1 MRNFYILATMLILSA
16 CGGGGSVTPLATLE
30 IQTTPPESGG
40 GGSTSTSIPEGTYA
54 PTRVIDGYISG
65 ANVFVDMNYNFQQ
78 DNWEPSAYE
87 DIQGEYYYFDSND
100 FTHID
105 NYDES
110 CLLQRPRIA
119 EVPVGAIDSTRGVVN
134 EAYELYFVPYRNF
147 QTSAEGVDAG
157 NVTPFTTFLIDMIS
171 VMFRNVSITEENACS
186 NESRDYSYSFMI
198 KVQDALNELENRFGL
213 DTESFY
219 DDFIAS
225 GDTEKQAIAERLVD
239 FLQIAYKAMYAIEE
253 EYNISTYSNLD
264 YDLFNRILNGEE
276 INDISFNI
284 ISITR
289 GITEEIVEGEEWLV
303 HDIYRVM
310 DMYVNSSG
318 QYYDIE
324 SGTIYEPTMDNLK
337 LYGKFDVSNVQTSIF
352 NIFDNISVTLE
363 YQVMEKTI
371 DDAERHYIIAFSNSN
386 FLEYR
391 ETNNY
396 RRVKSNNFY
405 IQLHNENNPYFD
417 YDVLNIFETRY
428 PLDLQNLF
436 DDINTIETNMPNF
449 YMNQSYLYEGD
460 NQRKSNGSWQY
471 WEHVDYDGLL
481 YKTCLDYDT
490 ETEWTGEEAYDMCL
504 NNIE

>member
-1 MRNFYILATMLILSA
+1 M
-16 CGGGGSVTPLATLE
+16 
-30 IQTTPPESGG
+30 
-40 GGSTSTSIPEGTYA
+40 
-54 PTRVIDGYISG
+54 
-65 ANVFVDMNYNFQQ
+65 
-78 DNWEPSAYE
+78 
-87 DIQGEYYYFDSND
+87 
-100 FTHID
+100 
-105 NYDES
+105 
-110 CLLQRPRIA
+110 
-119 EVPVGAIDSTRGVVN
+119 
-134 EAYELYFVPYRNF
+134 
-147 QTSAEGVDAG
+147 
-157 NVTPFTTFLIDMIS
+157 
-171 VMFRNVSITEENACS
+171 
-186 NESRDYSYSFMI
+186 
-198 KVQDALNELENRFGL
+198 
-213 DTESFY
+213 
-219 DDFIAS
+219 
-225 GDTEKQAIAERLVD
+225 D
-239 FLQIAYKAMYAIEE
+239 FLQIAYKAMYSIEE

-310 DMYVNSSG
+310 DMYINSSG

-324 SGTIYEPTMDNLK
+324 SGTIYEPTIDNLK
-337 LYGKFDVSNVQTSIF
+337 LYGKFDVSNVQTSMF
-352 NIFDNISVTLE
+352 NVFDNISVTLE

-371 DDAERHYIIAFSNSN
+371 DDAERHYIIAFNDSN

-405 IQLHNENNPYFD
+405 IQFHNENNPYFD

-436 DDINTIETNMPNF
+436 DDINTIETSMPNF

-481 YKTCLDYDT
+481 YKTCANTDT
-490 ETEWTGEEAYDMCL
+490 ETQWTGDEAYDTCL